1 MRGYC
6 KARINR
12 PWQLIAYGGGIRKEV
27 KKKKDSNI
35 IKLHDREDGVLQ
47 AILGKEGLRLIQ
59 KVCSCR
65 EEIYLYYILEIYIFI
80 SL

>member
-35 IKLHDREDGVLQ
+35 IKLHDREDG
-47 AILGKEGLRLIQ
+47 GTSSNFREGGIKIDTESMLL
-59 KVCSCR
+59 
-65 EEIYLYYILEIYIFI
+65 
-80 SL
+80 